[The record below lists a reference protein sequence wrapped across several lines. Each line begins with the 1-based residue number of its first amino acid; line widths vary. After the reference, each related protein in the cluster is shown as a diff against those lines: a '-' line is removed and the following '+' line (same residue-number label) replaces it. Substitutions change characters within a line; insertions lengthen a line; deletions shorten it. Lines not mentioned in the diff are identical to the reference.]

1 MCNIIAYKH
10 LDTVFWCGLDLRNG
24 RWTLPNG
31 IFLLGQGK
39 WWLLRSRFD
48 QAKWH
53 VCAKGK
59 LARGYL
65 SQPGF

>member
-1 MCNIIAYKH
+1 MHTYKH
-10 LDTVFWCGLDLRNG
+10 LDTVFGVV
-24 RWTLPNG
+24 WTLKMGDEPSQMAF
-31 IFLLGQGK
+31 FLLGQGK
-39 WWLLRSRFD
+39 WWFLRSRFD